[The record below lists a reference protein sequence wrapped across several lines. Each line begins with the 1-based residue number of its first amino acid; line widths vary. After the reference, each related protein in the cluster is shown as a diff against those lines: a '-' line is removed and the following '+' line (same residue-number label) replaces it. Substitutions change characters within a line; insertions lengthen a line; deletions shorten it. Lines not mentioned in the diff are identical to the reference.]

1 MAEAFIF
8 FGAPLLV
15 VVGIVIGDWNFK
27 GGESFEQERKAR
39 SSN

>member
-1 MAEAFIF
+1 MAEALLF
-8 FGAPLLV
+8 FVPFLV

-27 GGESFEQERKAR
+27 GGESFEQKGKAR